1 MEERRND
8 GVGAA
13 AVLGLLLAVGLAAAG
28 YAVGRGLFAARAS
41 EQFVTVR
48 GLSERDVRADLAIW
62 PIVFSATGN
71 DLSGVQEGLEASAQD
86 VYRFLS
92 DKGFEPSEWSL
103 SSPRVTD
110 YVGQGMRRED
120 GLQFRYMAEA
130 TIAVRSGKIDGV
142 QKAIQESGEL
152 VKAGVAM
159 IRSYEFQTQ
168 FLFTGLEAVKPE
180 MIAEAT
186 RDARRAAEQFAEDSG
201 SRVGAIRRA
210 QQGYFS
216 IDDRDPF
223 SPDWKKVR
231 VVTTVDFF
239 LADD

>member
-1 MEERRND
+1 MDERRN
-8 GVGAA
+8 GGIGAA
-13 AVLGLLLAVGLAAAG
+13 AVLGVLLAVGLAVAG
-28 YAVGRGLFAARAS
+28 YAVGRGLFAARAA
-41 EQFVTVR
+41 ERYVTVR

-71 DLSGVQEGLEASAQD
+71 DLSTVQGQLEESAGA
-86 VYRFLS
+86 VSRFLAER
-92 DKGFEPSEWSL
+92 GFEDSEWSL
-103 SSPRVTD
+103 SSPRITD
-110 YVGQGMRRED
+110 FVGQGMRRED
-120 GLQFRYMAEA
+120 GLEFRYMAEA
-130 TIAVRSGKIDGV
+130 TIAVRSSEIDAV
-142 QKAIQESGEL
+142 QEAIQESGEL

-168 FLFTGLEAVKPE
+168 FLFTALETVKPE

-216 IDDRDPF
+216 IEDRDPF

>member
-1 MEERRND
+1 MDERRN
-8 GVGAA
+8 GSVGAA
-13 AVLGLLLAVGLAAAG
+13 WVLGGLLALGLALG
-28 YAVGRGLFAARAS
+28 GWAVGRGLFAARAS
-41 EQFVTVR
+41 ERFVTVR
-48 GLSERDVRADLAIW
+48 GLSERDMRADLAIW

-71 DLSGVQEGLEASAQD
+71 DLSAVQGALEQSAEA
-86 VYRFLS
+86 VYAFLR
-92 DKGFEPSEWSL
+92 DHGFEEAEWNL
-103 SSPRVTD
+103 SSPRITD
-110 YVGQGMRRED
+110 YIGQGMRRED

-130 TIAVRSGKIDGV
+130 TIAVRSSKIDAV
-142 QKAIQESGEL
+142 QKAIQQSGEL

-168 FLFTGLEAVKPE
+168 FLFTALDSVKPE

-186 RDARRAAEQFAEDSG
+186 RDARSAAEQFASDSG

-239 LADD
+239 LED